1 MASGIKAMFGMAP
14 KDDGRGGFTPS
25 SVALKL
31 ATKSKTDYDH
41 TEYPDALKGSTAK
54 VLMVC
59 TEERYMT
66 MANGVKFSTGNHPVE
81 MMVPLLHLEKAGF
94 QIEVC
99 TPTGAPVKIE
109 RWAVPEKDDAVTDA
123 LQRYQPQFEQPQ
135 SLKALVAAGLEDHAD
150 YLAVFIPGGHGAMLG
165 LPESEDLQTLIRWVN
180 ANDKHML
187 TICHGPAALLAEN
200 RGGDPKDFAYHGYKM
215 AVFPD
220 SLDKLTPKF
229 GYLPGPM
236 PWYFGDRL
244 REQGVE
250 IINKKANGSCCE
262 DRKLITGDSPDAAN
276 EFGKLAARALL
287 AEVNGAG

>member
-14 KDDGRGGFTPS
+14 KDDGQGGFTPS
-25 SVALKL
+25 PVALKL

-41 TEYPDALKGSTAK
+41 TEYSDALQGDKAK

-99 TPTGAPVKIE
+99 TPSGAPVKIE
-109 RWAVPEKDDAVTDA
+109 RWAVPEKDNAVTDA
-123 LQRYQPQFEQPQ
+123 LHRYQPQFEQPK
-135 SLKALVAAGLEDHAD
+135 SLKALVAAGLDKLTDTVAI
-150 YLAVFIPGGHGAMLG
+150 FIPGGHGAMLG
-165 LPESEDLQTLIRWVN
+165 LPGSEDLQTLIRWVN

-187 TICHGPAALLAEN
+187 TICHGPAALLAQN

-250 IINKKANGSCCE
+250 IINKKANGTCCT

>member
-1 MASGIKAMFGMAP
+1 MANGIKALFRMAP
-14 KDDGRGGFTPS
+14 REDGQGGFTPS
-25 SVALKL
+25 PVALKL

-41 TEYPDALKGSTAK
+41 TYYPNAYRGGQK

-66 MANGVKFSTGNHPVE
+66 MENGQKFSTGNHPVE
-81 MMVPLLHLEKAGF
+81 MLVPLLHLEKAGF

-109 RWAVPEKDDAVTDA
+109 MWAMPEKDDAVKGA
-123 LQRYQPQFEQPQ
+123 LQRYQPQFEKPR
-135 SLKALVAAGLEDHAD
+135 SLKDIVAAGLENNAD
-150 YLAVFIPGGHGAMLG
+150 YIAVFIPGGHGAMLG
-165 LPESEDLQTLIRWVN
+165 LPDNDDLQTLIRWVN
-180 ANDKHML
+180 ATDRYML

-200 RGGDPKDFAYHGYKM
+200 RGGDPKDFAYRGYKM

-250 IINKKANGSCCE
+250 IINKKANGTCCT